1 MTHFQAKFINQNG
14 VAIQTLTTELKGKEK
29 ARDEY
34 QESVSDHSKVGAIG
48 TTTSKDEFKSDE
60 YTIEMG
66 NKPEGT
72 KYIDVELKYF
82 ETLKSEYRYNERLF
96 TMTVPR
102 HKKTRYNTLN
112 ADGMDVDVA
121 PDISDSSRWI
131 DEIEII
137 EPSPSNAIGNAAYQ
151 ILNSRNTQNPNK
163 FKLNFS

>member
-1 MTHFQAKFINQNG
+1 MTHFQATFINPDG
-14 VAIQTLTTELKGKEK
+14 VIIQTLTTELKEKEE
-29 ARDEY
+29 AREEY
-34 QESVSDHSKVGAIG
+34 QRSVSDKSKVGAIV
-48 TTTSKDEFKSDE
+48 TTAFKSDE

-82 ETLKSEYRYNERLF
+82 ETLKTEYRLKERLF

-102 HKKTRYNTLN
+102 HKKTRYNPLF
-112 ADGMDVDVA
+112 ADDMDVDGA
-121 PDISDSSRWI
+121 PDINDSSRWI

-137 EPSPSNAIGNAAYQ
+137 EPSPSNTTGDAAYQ
-151 ILNSRNTQNPNK
+151 ILKSRKTKSLNK

>member
-1 MTHFQAKFINQNG
+1 MTHFQAKFINPNG
-14 VAIQTLTTELKGKEK
+14 VIIQTLATDLKEKEK

-34 QESVSDHSKVGAIG
+34 QESVSNHSKVGAIV
-48 TTTSKDEFKSDE
+48 TTAFKSDE

-82 ETLKSEYRYNERLF
+82 ETLKTEYRFGQRLF

-102 HKKTRYNTLN
+102 HKKTRYDPKF
-112 ADGMDVDVA
+112 ADDMDVDGA
-121 PDISDSSRWI
+121 PDINDSSRWI

-137 EPSPSNAIGNAAYQ
+137 EPSPSNTSGDAAYQ
-151 ILNSRNTQNPNK
+151 ITNSRDTKSFDK

>member
-14 VAIQTLTTELKGKEK
+14 VAIQTLTTELKEKEK
-29 ARDEY
+29 AKDEY
-34 QESVSDHSKVGAIG
+34 QQSVSDSSKVGAIV
-48 TTTSKDEFKSDE
+48 TTAFKSDE

-82 ETLKSEYRYNERLF
+82 ETLKTEYRYKERLF

-102 HKKTRYNTLN
+102 HKKTRYDPLY

-131 DEIEII
+131 DQIEII
-137 EPSPSNAIGNAAYQ
+137 EPSPSNTNGNPDYQ
-151 ILNSRNTQNPNK
+151 ILNSRNTKCLNK
-163 FKLNFS
+163 LKLNFS